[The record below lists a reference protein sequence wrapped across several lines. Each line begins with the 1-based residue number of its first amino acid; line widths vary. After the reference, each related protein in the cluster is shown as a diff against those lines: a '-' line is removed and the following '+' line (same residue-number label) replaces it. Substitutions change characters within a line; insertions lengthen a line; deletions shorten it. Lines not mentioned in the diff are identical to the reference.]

1 MASGIFSTLSCPH
14 CNRTI
19 EALIAGQAIR
29 CPHCAGVVEQPV
41 FPVLDN
47 AANQIGALRVVPYSA
62 YMRVSLDERRSFFS
76 VPGVESIDGLL
87 KIKSILAECFDKGED
102 LRDFERKLK
111 KVFGKSLKIS
121 PEAVEKVFRGN
132 VNRAYIDGLLKTIE
146 QPIVS
151 SCFPYLEFSA
161 CADDR
166 TPATHLALE
175 HFGLNGTSV
184 YRSDD
189 PFWRRFMP
197 PLTDLC
203 RCTVIQTTIRGA
215 AEEGVKEA
223 QEWLS
228 TGQPPQRPEWVKLP
242 AYDPRQDL
250 EDEWWPD
257 PEHLETPQAILKG
270 VLAARR
276 HLVTEMRKPS
286 SHPRAGPSRRGLS
299 MPTTPEQ
306 GLALLQGR
314 IDAEFILPPLKY
326 YFEAMKGID
335 MENVPPWK
343 GEPENEWES
352 LATLDAII
360 ACCRQAGRQG

>member
-1 MASGIFSTLSCPH
+1 
-14 CNRTI
+14 
-19 EALIAGQAIR
+19 
-29 CPHCAGVVEQPV
+29 VERPF

-47 AANQIGALRVVPYSA
+47 ATNSIAALHVVPYSA
-62 YMRVSLDERRSFFS
+62 YMRVPLDDRRGFFS
-76 VPGVESIDGLL
+76 VPGIESMNALL
-87 KIKSILAECFDKGED
+87 KIKSVFAECFDRGED

-111 KVFGKSLKIS
+111 KALGNSLKIS
-121 PEAVEKVFRGN
+121 PEAVEKAFRGN
-132 VNRAYIDGLLKTIE
+132 FNKARIDGLLKTVE

-151 SCFPYLEFSA
+151 GGFPYLEFEFSA

-175 HFGLNGTSV
+175 HFGLDGTSF
-184 YRSDD
+184 YRRDD

-203 RCTVIQTTIRGA
+203 RCTVCPVTIRGA

-242 AYDPRQDL
+242 AYDPRLDL

-257 PEHLETPQAILKG
+257 PEQLETPQGILKA

-276 HLVTEMRKPS
+276 HLVVEMRKAS
-286 SHPRAGPSRRGLS
+286 SDPHAGPSRRGVS

-314 IDAEFILPPLKY
+314 MDAEFILPPLKY
-326 YFEAMKGID
+326 YFEAMNRID

-343 GEPENEWES
+343 GEPENEWEC

-360 ACCRQAGRQG
+360 VSCRQATGQG